1 MRTAP
6 RIDREEDKQMTAEQ
20 ATLAGR
26 REAEKLMIT
35 TVNIGT
41 VTEAVDPETFETIEV
56 ITPVYTGKARIRLS
70 SPKANAVEAA
80 GQYVAIQSLVLSLP
94 VEGTAAVHTDHRV
107 IVTAN
112 PLDTALVGSKYRITG
127 LSEQT
132 FATARRFEIER
143 NS

>member
-1 MRTAP
+1 
-6 RIDREEDKQMTAEQ
+6 MTAEQ

-35 TVNIGT
+35 TVNVGY
-41 VTEAVDPETFETIEV
+41 VTYTEDPVTYETIEV
-56 ITPVYTGKARIRLS
+56 ISPVYTGKARIRLS
-70 SPKANAVEAA
+70 SPKANTVEAA

-94 VEGTAAVHTDHRV
+94 IDGSASVGTSQVV

-112 PLDTALVGSKYRITG
+112 PLDTALVGTKYRITG
-127 LSEQT
+127 TSSQSH
-132 FATARRFEIER
+132 ATARRFEIER